1 MILRPRTPKEVQEAV
16 RAHSRVWPRGSGSKP
31 ALSAAPAD
39 DVILDLS
46 GLAGMLEYDPAEFTF
61 SALAGTPVAQV
72 EALLAGHRQYLPFD
86 APFARG
92 GATIG
97 GAVAAGLAGPGRYR
111 YGGVRDF
118 VIGVQ
123 LVDGEGA
130 LIKGGGRVVKNAA
143 GFDLPKLM
151 VGSLGRLGALVALSF
166 KVFPRPEA
174 YATLRVD
181 LPDLPAALAALVR
194 LTTSHF
200 DLEALDL
207 EPPGCLWA
215 RLGGTAAPLRQRVE
229 QVRTFVGGQ
238 ADVLEGP
245 EEQHLWDAAR
255 EFAWVPATAAL
266 VKVPLT
272 PKRIPALDAAL
283 VSVGAERRY
292 SVGGNVAWIAWA
304 EGLRI
309 ADLDQA
315 LSAQGLSGL
324 VVRGS
329 LGRTILG
336 TITGEAFARRVKVAL
351 DPAGR
356 FPPLPWDTTAPSA
369 SKEAS

>member
-1 MILRPRTPKEVQEAV
+1 
-16 RAHSRVWPRGSGSKP
+16 
-31 ALSAAPAD
+31 
-39 DVILDLS
+39 
-46 GLAGMLEYDPAEFTF
+46 
-61 SALAGTPVAQV
+61 V
-72 EALLAGHRQYLPFD
+72 EALLAGHHQYLPFD

-151 VGSLGRLGALVALSF
+151 VGSLGLLGALVALSF

-194 LTTSHF
+194 LTTSRF
-200 DLEALDL
+200 DLE
-207 EPPGCLWA
+207 
-215 RLGGTAAPLRQRVE
+215 AAPLRQRVE
-229 QVRTFVGGQ
+229 GVRAFVGGQ
-238 ADVLEGP
+238 AEVLEGP
-245 EEQHLWDAAR
+245 EEQRLWEDAR
-255 EFAWVPATAAL
+255 EFAWVPAAAAL

-283 VSVGAERRY
+283 AWVGAERRY
-292 SVGGNVAWIAWA
+292 SVGGNVAWVAWT
-304 EGLRI
+304 EGLRL
-309 ADLDQA
+309 ADLDHV

-324 VVRGS
+324 VVRGP
-329 LGRTILG
+329 LGRTVLG
-336 TITGEAFARRVKVAL
+336 TIAGVAFARRVKVAL

-369 SKEAS
+369 SRKAS

>member
-1 MILRPRTPKEVQEAV
+1 MILRPRTPEEVQEGV
-16 RAHSRVWPRGSGSKP
+16 RSHSRVWLRGSGSKP
-31 ALSAAPAD
+31 ALSPAPPDA
-39 DVILDLS
+39 VILDLS

-61 SALAGTPVAQV
+61 SALAGTPVADV

-130 LIKGGGRVVKNAA
+130 LIRGGGRVVKNAA

-151 VGSLGRLGALVALSF
+151 VGSLGLLSALVALSF

-194 LTTSHF
+194 LATSRF

-207 EPPGCLWA
+207 EPAGRLWV
-215 RLGGTAAPLRQRVE
+215 RLGGTAVPLRQRVE
-229 QVRTFVGGQ
+229 GVRAFVGGQ
-238 ADVLEGP
+238 AEVLEGP
-245 EEQHLWDAAR
+245 EEQRLWEDAR
-255 EFAWVPATAAL
+255 EFTWVPTAVPL

-272 PKRIPALDAAL
+272 PKRIPGFDAAL
-283 VSVGAERRY
+283 ASVGAERRY
-292 SVGGNVAWIAWA
+292 SVGGNVAWVAWA
-304 EGLRI
+304 EGLRL
-309 ADLDQA
+309 ADLDHV

-324 VVRGS
+324 VVRGP
-329 LGRTILG
+329 LGRSALG
-336 TITGEAFARRVKVAL
+336 TIAGAAFARRVKVAL

-369 SKEAS
+369 SREAS